1 MAAERFGTNLRA
13 TATTTIPNMVRG
25 ALVLISLLFTSLQ
38 NTFSYTHSGMLTG
51 LVVVGLTAWAAV
63 RLPET
68 FDRDLDFLEE

>member
-1 MAAERFGTNLRA
+1 
-13 TATTTIPNMVRG
+13 
-25 ALVLISLLFTSLQ
+25 
-38 NTFSYTHSGMLTG
+38 MLTG